1 MALREHITDGQYA
14 AGGET
19 GKKLYYEMDNI
30 GKAKYTVNFYDGK
43 DTHTDGS
50 PFYGIRTFQN
60 KEKRDKFV
68 NELKA
73 DGYAYRYEDGGMT
86 ESEKERKAAAIA
98 KAIEIFTL
106 ALGGEVKLGNV
117 VGEWIGGTAMNGKIA
132 FIGQPGV
139 IKMKEISKQFPKNT
153 YSVTDDNYSNIGN
166 FWLKNGKFAKAET
179 YGNPLYDFANHP
191 TTLKGKDDIIYKM
204 KRINKE
210 EYYASGGT
218 LAPFEK
224 ERIAKA
230 LLPEK
235 YYEKF
240 TLKGNGRSQYSIF
253 GIYDSSSIKQAAKKL
268 FPAMSIAEHKKL
280 AEKYSQEMKAA
291 DEQYS
296 KTLDT
301 EFEKLFGRKYEA
313 SDYKISGIARDEFS
327 DEVKN
332 KLRGLIDKSNTYYA
346 AFNLH
351 NSVLPAKD
359 KVKKLASGGSIG
371 FAGLE
376 KKVAK
381 EYAGKSVADKYK
393 KQYGS
398 TYDADEAKEVAA
410 KVAGKVKK
418 QQAARKAAPAKKGA
432 KKTKPSVA
440 SKYK

>member
-1 MALREHITDGQYA
+1 
-14 AGGET
+14 
-19 GKKLYYEMDNI
+19 
-30 GKAKYTVNFYDGK
+30 
-43 DTHTDGS
+43 
-50 PFYGIRTFQN
+50 
-60 KEKRDKFV
+60 
-68 NELKA
+68 
-73 DGYAYRYEDGGMT
+73 
-86 ESEKERKAAAIA
+86 
-98 KAIEIFTL
+98 
-106 ALGGEVKLGNV
+106 
-117 VGEWIGGTAMNGKIA
+117 
-132 FIGQPGV
+132 
-139 IKMKEISKQFPKNT
+139 
-153 YSVTDDNYSNIGN
+153 
-166 FWLKNGKFAKAET
+166 
-179 YGNPLYDFANHP
+179 
-191 TTLKGKDDIIYKM
+191 M

-381 EYAGKSVADKYK
+381 
-393 KQYGS
+393 
-398 TYDADEAKEVAA
+398 
-410 KVAGKVKK
+410 
-418 QQAARKAAPAKKGA
+418 
-432 KKTKPSVA
+432 
-440 SKYK
+440 